1 MQIYAS
7 TSTNF
12 SGEGDLLDFVDK
24 LLGSNSNIIEEV
36 AEENDIAIEEFT
48 NEAKYSCAIC
58 HKKYKTKTWLV
69 KHTESK
75 HQQNGAETQLRTKLE
90 VEIIF
95 KLLMEAQKNISKDEC
110 YSTLIRSTVENYIFV
125 DKTELLTNEIQKQ
138 LYSSLCSNSD
148 AEKFYS
154 QFYQLIVMDAKKKIH
169 KFTNWR
175 STNAQD
181 LLTLLYAAKSD
192 DVSSQKLISCQTRGG
207 LWAVTAE
214 CLQVFKIV
222 EEEFRKKTSAVHVTK
237 IDSSKISEALLQR
250 IDMVSAYDSMTHG
263 FTTTISKETRFCL
276 LDKTIKLFLRVR
288 AFSYVKDKT
297 KLQACKN
304 KALRKDI
311 KKRSENNAE
320 TH

>member
-1 MQIYAS
+1 M
-7 TSTNF
+7 
-12 SGEGDLLDFVDK
+12 
-24 LLGSNSNIIEEV
+24 
-36 AEENDIAIEEFT
+36 
-48 NEAKYSCAIC
+48 
-58 HKKYKTKTWLV
+58 

-95 KLLMEAQKNISKDEC
+95 KLLMEAQKDISKDEC

-125 DKTELLTNEIQKQ
+125 DKTELLTNEIQK

-154 QFYQLIVMDAKKKIH
+154 QFYQLIVMDAKKYFNSLDFPMCTLLATRLGDKILAHYSRPAEYKIVIKPVTERDMQALQYLSGYVIHSLVRKIH

-222 EEEFRKKTSAVHVTK
+222 EEEFRKETSAVHVTK

-250 IDMVSAYDSMTHG
+250 IDMVSAYHSMTHG

-276 LDKTIKLFLRVR
+276 LDKIIKLFLRVR